1 MKPSARRKAR
11 SLALQA
17 MYQWNMGGGSHQELT
32 AQFTKDC
39 NPNKVDIEYLTKL
52 ISGIIDNSD
61 KIDEHM
67 QQFLDRPLTDV
78 SQVELAILRVASYE
92 LTYCLDI
99 PYRVIINEAL
109 ELAKIFGAEESFKYI
124 NGVLDKIAAGRID
137 YAK

>member
-1 MKPSARRKAR
+1 MNPSSLRK
-11 SLALQA
+11 SSILALQV
-17 MYQWNMGGGSHQELT
+17 MYQWNLGGCSIHELT
-32 AQFTKDC
+32 AQFTQDC
-39 NPNKVDIEYLTKL
+39 NSNKVDIAYLAKL
-52 ISGIIDNSD
+52 ISGVIDNAD
-61 KIDEHM
+61 EIDQHM

-99 PYRVIINEAL
+99 PYKVIINEAL